1 MTDYNKEDYERGL
14 CTIDDSMMYECL
26 YPLKRHYWNG
36 WACPAFLTRDSFLKL
51 TKIQCA
57 QMQRDQDDDFLIEY
71 MSQVKEVYID
81 GEQLFEIMGGLCWD
95 EPERK
100 GISAQDPRLLSS
112 AAETL
117 LKKYKVSWEG
127 MYDASPEILE
137 IDQII
142 GDPVFPDRDRG
153 FTFDD
158 DDEEF
163 LTKLLDCKI
172 LETVTYTDLSGHV
185 HFERVT

>member
-1 MTDYNKEDYERGL
+1 MPGSSHLHMEK
-14 CTIDDSMMYECL
+14 
-26 YPLKRHYWNG
+26 
-36 WACPAFLTRDSFLKL
+36 
-51 TKIQCA
+51 
-57 QMQRDQDDDFLIEY
+57 DQ
-71 MSQVKEVYID
+71 S
-81 GEQLFEIMGGLCWD
+81 
-95 EPERK
+95 
-100 GISAQDPRLLSS
+100 
-112 AAETL
+112 ETL

-127 MYDASPEILE
+127 AYDASPEILE

-142 GDPVFPDRDRG
+142 GHPVFPDRDRG
-153 FTFDD
+153 FHFE